1 MELAATLPTGE
12 LKLQPYLKGI
22 GFVLFIIYE
31 ITHSGT
37 DNAQRAC
44 AFSQYL
50 RIRKLII
57 EFLHYATSPFTRYFP
72 SERDCLWG
80 EPVPEKV
87 RPYLPPFLCYAKEG

>member
-12 LKLQPYLKGI
+12 FKLQPYLKGI
-22 GFVLFIIYE
+22 GFFIFIIYE

-57 EFLHYATSPFTRYFP
+57 
-72 SERDCLWG
+72 
-80 EPVPEKV
+80 
-87 RPYLPPFLCYAKEG
+87 